1 MHKPSRRTALQRM
14 AQWGASCGVLFLGAC
29 GFELRRPP
37 QFAFKT
43 LFLNNVTTNPFGVE
57 MLSVLS
63 QVQGLKILLDPRD
76 LDQADLI
83 FDLNSVIREKVIIGR
98 TSTGAIRE
106 FQLRIKILFK
116 VRTPQGIEKIPES
129 EMIQRRDI
137 SFNESAVLAK
147 EMEEELLYQNMQTDL
162 TYQILR
168 RLAAIKSLN

>member
-1 MHKPSRRTALQRM
+1 MRIPRRAVLQHLVRMGLALP
-14 AQWGASCGVLFLGAC
+14 VLTLSAC
-29 GFELRRPP
+29 GFELRKPP
-37 QFAFKT
+37 QFEFKA
-43 LFLNNVTTNPFGVE
+43 LFLNNVTTNAFGVE
-57 MLSVLS
+57 MLTVLS
-63 QVQGLKILLDPRD
+63 QVQGLKILVDPRD
-76 LDQADLI
+76 LDQADMI

-116 VRTPQGIEKIPES
+116 VRTPAGIEKIPET

-162 TYQILR
+162 TYQILL
-168 RLAAIKSLN
+168 RLAAIQGVR

>member
-1 MHKPSRRTALQRM
+1 MALTRRAALQHLAHM
-14 AQWGASCGVLFLGAC
+14 GWVLPALTLSAC
-29 GFELRRPP
+29 GFELRKAPR
-37 QFAFKT
+37 FEFKA
-43 LFLNNVTTNPFGVE
+43 LFLNNVTTNAFGVE
-57 MLSVLS
+57 MLTVLS
-63 QVQGLKILLDPRD
+63 QVQGLKILVDPRD
-76 LDQADLI
+76 LDQADMI

-116 VRTPQGIEKIPES
+116 VRTPEGIEKIPEA
-129 EMIQRRDI
+129 EMIQRRDV

-168 RLAAIKSLN
+168 RLAAIQVVR

>member
-1 MHKPSRRTALQRM
+1 MLKARRTALKDM
-14 AQWGASCGVLFLGAC
+14 AHLGLTLSAFALGGC

-37 QFAFKT
+37 QFVFKT

-57 MLSVLS
+57 LLTVLS
-63 QVQGLKILLDPRD
+63 QVQGLKVLFDPRD
-76 LDQADLI
+76 LDQAEMI
-83 FDLNSVIREKVIIGR
+83 FDLNSVVREKVIIGR

-116 VRTPQGIEKIPES
+116 VRTPSGIEKIPEL

-162 TYQILR
+162 IYQILR
-168 RLAAIKSLN
+168 RLAAIKSLD

>member
-1 MHKPSRRTALQRM
+1 MTSPRRQALQTLARF
-14 AQWGASCGVLFLGAC
+14 GVLTSAWLLGSC

-37 QFAFKT
+37 EFAFKT

-57 MLSVLS
+57 LLTVLS
-63 QVQGLKILLDPRD
+63 QVKGLKILLDPRD
-76 LDQADLI
+76 LDQAQMI

-116 VRTPQGIEKIPES
+116 VRTPSGIEKIPES

-168 RLAAIKSLN
+168 RLAAIKTLD

>member
-1 MHKPSRRTALQRM
+1 MLRSRRTALKDM
-14 AQWGASCGVLFLGAC
+14 AGWAVSLSAFTLGGC

-37 QFAFKT
+37 QFVFKT
-43 LFLNNVTTNPFGVE
+43 LFLNNVMTNPFGVE
-57 MLSVLS
+57 MLTVLS
-63 QVQGLKILLDPRD
+63 QVQGLKVLLDPRD
-76 LDQADLI
+76 LDQADMI

-116 VRTPQGIEKIPES
+116 VRTPSGIEKIPES
-129 EMIQRRDI
+129 EMTQRRDI

-168 RLAAIKSLN
+168 RLAAIKSLD